1 MFFVTIYTVYKHVF
15 HIYSDVE
22 PSSEFTITLVAGQP
36 TKSNQFRK
44 LLGNRRR
51 TRTDSILRYVNRM
64 DGALA
69 QTRVSLESIKAQCQ
83 SKLCKASFAL
93 INGWYQYARLGGII
107 PTHKKDKN
115 GCVPEKAVGK
125 VTVEMCYIPC
135 EASKVNN
142 AIDVQKDKQNRE
154 RERER

>member
-69 QTRVSLESIKAQCQ
+69 QTRVSLESIKTQCQ

-142 AIDVQKDKQNRE
+142 AIDV
-154 RERER
+154 